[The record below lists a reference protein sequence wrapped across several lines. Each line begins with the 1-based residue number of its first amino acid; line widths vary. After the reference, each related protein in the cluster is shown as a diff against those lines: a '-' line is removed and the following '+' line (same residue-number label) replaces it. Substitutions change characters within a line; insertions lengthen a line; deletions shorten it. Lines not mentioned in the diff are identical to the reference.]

1 MEKEEGME
9 KTAVFTISK
18 NGKGYNITSK
28 KFNLYNKISI
38 QANQLFEA
46 MEELTDTFNN
56 VIGYAIL
63 FEID

>member
-1 MEKEEGME
+1 ME

-18 NGKGYNITSK
+18 TGTGKYNIKSK
-28 KFNLYNKISI
+28 KFNLYNKLEVKDSE
-38 QANQLFEA
+38 LFQA
-46 MEELTDTFNN
+46 MEELADTFNN

>member
-1 MEKEEGME
+1 MD

-18 NGKGYNITSK
+18 NSKGYNITSK
-28 KFNLYNKISI
+28 KFNLYNKIGVP
-38 QANQLFEA
+38 ANQLFEA

>member
-1 MEKEEGME
+1 ME
-9 KTAVFTISK
+9 KTAVFTIS
-18 NGKGYNITSK
+18 NAGTGKYNIKSK
-28 KFNLYNKISI
+28 KFNLYNKLEVKDTE
-38 QANQLFEA
+38 LFQA

>member
-1 MEKEEGME
+1 MER
-9 KTAVFTISK
+9 TTVFTISK
-18 NGKGYNITSK
+18 NGKAYNITSR
-28 KFNLYNKISI
+28 KFNLYNKINI
-38 QANQLFEA
+38 PANQLFDA